1 MRLELRH
8 PDKQGLLAE
17 VTRTFRENGLNV
29 TRTEI
34 STSGG
39 MATNIFYVTDANGDE
54 ADPKLIE
61 SVREKIGMDCLRV
74 KEMPMVNHKKED
86 GGEHQQ
92 TKAVLVSLGSMVWR
106 NLFNFGLIKS
116 CS

>member
-1 MRLELRH
+1 MRLEFRH

-34 STSGG
+34 STSCD

-54 ADPKLIE
+54 PDSKLIE
-61 SVREKIGMDCLRV
+61 SVREKIGLEWLRV
-74 KEMPMVNHKKED
+74 KEMPSLNHKKGDRE
-86 GGEHQQ
+86 EQQQ
-92 TKAVLVSLGSMVWR
+92 TKAVLVSLGSLVWR
-106 NLFNFGLIKS
+106 NLFSFGLIKS

>member
-34 STSGG
+34 STSCG
-39 MATNIFYVTDANGDE
+39 MATNIFYVTDANGAE
-54 ADPKLIE
+54 ADSKLIE
-61 SVREKIGMDCLRV
+61 SVREKIGFECLRV
-74 KEMPMVNHKKED
+74 KEMPSVNQRKGD
-86 GGEHQQ
+86 GEEHQQ
-92 TKAVLVSLGSMVWR
+92 TKAVLVSLGSLVWR
-106 NLFNFGLIKS
+106 NLFSFGLVKS